1 MASWIISLGY
11 FSVFII
17 PLVES
22 IGVPMPVTFAFLA
35 GLAILESESANAITY
50 AVVLGLLVLGQM
62 GGSLIGF
69 FLGRSGSK
77 WFSERFAVSARFS
90 KTYQTVQL
98 IYDKWGVVAV
108 IFARLCGYIRP
119 WASLASGLMRMRF
132 VPFLIATFIGSVIWT
147 LVTFYLIKAGYK
159 MYQAGGTSRLIVSA
173 VLALA
178 AIMVIAFWLRS
189 GRKRK

>member
-1 MASWIISLGY
+1 
-11 FSVFII
+11 
-17 PLVES
+17 
-22 IGVPMPVTFAFLA
+22 
-35 GLAILESESANAITY
+35 
-50 AVVLGLLVLGQM
+50 
-62 GGSLIGF
+62 
-69 FLGRSGSK
+69 
-77 WFSERFAVSARFS
+77 
-90 KTYQTVQL
+90 
-98 IYDKWGVVAV
+98 
-108 IFARLCGYIRP
+108 
-119 WASLASGLMRMRF
+119 MRF